1 MKLIKPKFWSKKGN
15 LISTLLFPF
24 SLLVLLFIFFKK
36 KTAKKIKFNIP
47 IICLGNIYIGGTGKT
62 PTSIFLS
69 NELINLGRNPAILRK
84 FYKSHIDEH
93 ELIKEKVNNL
103 VLCKNRIDGI
113 IDAEKA
119 NYDSIIMDDGF
130 QDYQIEKDISIVCFN
145 QKQLLGNELVL
156 PSGPLRESLISL
168 KNANI
173 ILINGDK
180 DYDFEKKILKINK
193 KLEIFYSNY
202 KPKNINQF
210 KNKKLLAIAG
220 IANPDNFFDLLKKN
234 NLNVKKELIFP
245 DHYKFAKNEILDIV
259 KKAEN
264 NGYQIVMSEKD
275 YFKIKDFKIDK
286 IAYLTVSLELNEKD
300 KFIKTI
306 TKMYDKKN

>member
-1 MKLIKPKFWSKKGN
+1 MKLIKPKFWSKRGN

-93 ELIKEKVNNL
+93 ELIKDKVNNL

-168 KNANI
+168 KDANI

-193 KLEIFYSNY
+193 KLEIFYSKY

-245 DHYKFAKNEILDIV
+245 DHYKFTKNEILDIV